1 MNYEP
6 LPEMAEFI
14 RFRRGNKMIH
24 HYITKYKEKG
34 RYYAEAWLQIDI
46 LGKSFCLSKKRIRL
60 DA

>member
-1 MNYEP
+1 
-6 LPEMAEFI
+6 
-14 RFRRGNKMIH
+14 MIH

-60 DA
+60 DAQSDQIIV